1 MDFTVRQII
10 YMLFR
15 NMQVIS
21 IYLVWLPTYNVTNIV
36 NKAHNRPNF
45 KIAILKIVSTN
56 LSIFFYVTA
65 HNISTNICTRT
76 VPLKTTYK
84 YAQMR
89 NATLKTTFDLEGSF
103 QGQGRC
109 HHSIP
114 HPRFT
119 LHGHDIKAETRRQN
133 VLNIVRK

>member
-1 MDFTVRQII
+1 
-10 YMLFR
+10 
-15 NMQVIS
+15 MQFIS
-21 IYLVWLPTYNVTNIV
+21 ICLVWLPTYNVTNIV

-45 KIAILKIVSTN
+45 QIAILEIVSTN
-56 LSIFFYVTA
+56 FSHYYFATA

-84 YAQMR
+84 YAQIR
-89 NATLKTTFDLEGSF
+89 NVTLKAIFDLEGSF

-119 LHGHDIKAETRRQN
+119 LDGHDIKAETQRQN
-133 VLNIVRK
+133 VLIIVRKLAYGT